1 MLRLTRN
8 PWIGTGV
15 TVRRSVTGIPLSLY
29 IPRVSRPCR
38 YIFRIYFRGSGL
50 RGPVS
55 IVSADSL
62 VSRESL
68 RKELARNE
76 RRAEKETRGK
86 KRREERGK
94 REKDIAAFPTCFVSL
109 HAVLYREAS
118 SFRSFLLV
126 SFLPTQRFPAADT
139 TGLLILIIDRG
150 IIKVAL
156 VRGRFQLRI
165 SVSLGTIGL
174 VDRRRE

>member
-1 MLRLTRN
+1 ML
-8 PWIGTGV
+8 
-15 TVRRSVTGIPLSLY
+15 LSDA
-29 IPRVSRPCR
+29 VSPESPCR
-38 YIFRIYFRGSGL
+38 YIFRVYLAPVVTYSAYISEGRDYADRFRLSPPI
-50 RGPVS
+50 R
-55 IVSADSL
+55 SL
-62 VSRESL
+62 VENPSVKSWRETNVA
-68 RKELARNE
+68 RKKKQE
-76 RRAEKETRGK
+76 GK
-86 KRREERGK
+86 KEGKNGERG
-94 REKDIAAFPTCFVSL
+94 EKDIAAFPTCFVSL